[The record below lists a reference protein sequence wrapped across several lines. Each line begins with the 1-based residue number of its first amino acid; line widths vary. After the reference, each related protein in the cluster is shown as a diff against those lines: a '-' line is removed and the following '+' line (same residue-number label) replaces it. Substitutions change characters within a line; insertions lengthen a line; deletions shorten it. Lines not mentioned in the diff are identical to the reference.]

1 LAVREFVAENR
12 GSLALA
18 GGIVLVGLALGFL
31 VVAIRPSPGD
41 GIAAIPTMTAPPSV
55 QPSPTPSDRSPT
67 SPAATPQPSPS
78 PTPVPPAS
86 PSPVASAAPSD
97 DAAANEAAEA
107 IRRSIEALGTLEAHR
122 FETQITGRSAT
133 DPSTDQ
139 LFDMAARGA
148 LRRGDSEDVDM
159 LFGFQ
164 MVEPGGVASI
174 SSSGQVV
181 LLGDS
186 AWEIRGD
193 GEPRK
198 YARDEAE
205 IVATVLPAGLGRTY
219 VVPFADGFEAAGTDR
234 KNGTD
239 ATRYRMTPDGRR
251 AFEAATGMQGDCH
264 GALWTADDGRYLV
277 AASIECTPDDPAGS
291 ERGFILKI
299 DVTDANDPDI
309 VIEAPG

>member
-1 LAVREFVAENR
+1 VREFVAENR

-18 GGIVLVGLALGFL
+18 GGIVLVGLALGLL
-31 VVAIRPSPGD
+31 VVALRPGSGD

-55 QPSPTPSDRSPT
+55 QTTPTPSDRSRT
-67 SPAATPQPSPS
+67 SPAATPQPSPA
-78 PTPVPPAS
+78 PTPVPPPS
-86 PSPVASAAPSD
+86 PSGVASAAPSD
-97 DAAANEAAEA
+97 DAAAANDAAEA
-107 IRRSIEALGTLEAHR
+107 IRRSIDGLGALEAHR
-122 FETQITGRSAT
+122 FETQITGRSAI

-148 LRRGDSEDVDM
+148 LLRRGDSEDVDM

-181 LLGDS
+181 LVGDS

-198 YARDEAE
+198 YARDEAD
-205 IVATVLPAGLGRTY
+205 IVSTVLPAGLGRTY

-251 AFEAATGMQGDCH
+251 AFEAATGMQGECH
-264 GALWTADDGRYLV
+264 GELWTADDGRYLV
-277 AASIECTPDDPAGS
+277 AASIECTPDDPAGN
-291 ERGFILKI
+291 ERGFVLKI
-299 DVTDANDPDI
+299 DVTDANDRDI
-309 VIEAPG
+309 VIEAPA